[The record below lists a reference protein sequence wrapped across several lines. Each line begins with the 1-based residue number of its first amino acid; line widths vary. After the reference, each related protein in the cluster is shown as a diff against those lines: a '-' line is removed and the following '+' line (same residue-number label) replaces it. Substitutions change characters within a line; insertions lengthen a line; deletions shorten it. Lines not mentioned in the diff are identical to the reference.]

1 MVGPG
6 RCQMVGQSLGIQ
18 GAIENAEVSPNQ
30 GHLRIFMPVPA
41 EVVHEWGHLCILRP
55 VPAEVVHRMGHLRTF
70 SVKEKDYSGNAYGG
84 SGEKVVFLQAEI

>member
-6 RCQMVGQSLGIQ
+6 LCLMVGQSLGIQ

-30 GHLRIFMPVPA
+30 GHLRIFM
-41 EVVHEWGHLCILRP
+41 P